1 MIPQSRRL
9 GLPVQ
14 VLSPSSWAVVPRA
27 ETHPGPSQQD
37 FCLPSHQSAH
47 LSTSS
52 PRFSSACPTFLLPS
66 SPRARQ
72 GFCQARRL
80 QPAPQKLQRFTPEHL
95 GLLSDSTSSLARVPG
110 VAGR

>member
-1 MIPQSRRL
+1 M
-9 GLPVQ
+9 Q

-52 PRFSSACPTFLLPS
+52 PRFSSACPIFLLLS

-72 GFCQARRL
+72 GLFQARRL

-95 GLLSDSTSSLARVPG
+95 VLLSDGTGSSARPRGCWQVTLSNWI
-110 VAGR
+110 